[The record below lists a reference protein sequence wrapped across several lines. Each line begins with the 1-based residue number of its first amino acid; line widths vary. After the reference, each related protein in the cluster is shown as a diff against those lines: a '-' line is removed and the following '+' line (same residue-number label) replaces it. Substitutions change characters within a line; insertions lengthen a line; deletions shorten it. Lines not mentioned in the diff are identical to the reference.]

1 MERNIKNIGRIN
13 FVILLLAGSIS
24 VILAR
29 YCHSLSGQVAAVFF
43 KIGTLVALISY
54 LQARL
59 EEKEQNEKLEFDEIA
74 REKNAASLFS
84 TEAETF
90 PARRSRE
97 QFERFF
103 LPGYTVLLFI
113 LELGGAIFLWR
124 WLDNA
129 IVERPRQ
136 PFVALALYS
145 VLALV
150 LFLLGKYSANIARF
164 EKERLLRPGAS
175 FLVLGAYLFATR
187 GSDAKRVRLQK
198 RLADALLHSANTED
212 VDVILARS
220 ELMSEIP
227 WVNRILINIQT
238 ALHLKRVL
246 DQADLH
252 ITPSRLIMFSGM
264 AGILA
269 AMAVSALTF
278 SILLM
283 LVAGLVAAALPF
295 LHVWYKRKKR
305 LDAFLEHLP
314 DALDLMSRALSAG
327 HAFSEALHMISVE
340 MPEPIASEFRKT
352 YEEQNL
358 GLSMKLALE
367 NLTNRIPLLD
377 LRMCVTAILIQRET
391 GIPENIMR
399 REGVICRSAWS
410 RTRLRCNAV

>member
-1 MERNIKNIGRIN
+1 M
-13 FVILLLAGSIS
+13 
-24 VILAR
+24 
-29 YCHSLSGQVAAVFF
+29 
-43 KIGTLVALISY
+43 LISF
-54 LQARL
+54 LV
-59 EEKEQNEKLEFDEIA
+59 F
-74 REKNAASLFS
+74 LFG
-84 TEAETF
+84 
-90 PARRSRE
+90 
-97 QFERFF
+97 
-103 LPGYTVLLFI
+103 L
-113 LELGGAIFLWR
+113 
-124 WLDNA
+124 
-129 IVERPRQ
+129 
-136 PFVALALYS
+136 
-145 VLALV
+145 
-150 LFLLGKYSANIARF
+150 
-164 EKERLLRPGAS
+164 

-198 RLADALLHSANTED
+198 RLADALLHSANTDD

-227 WVNRILINIQT
+227 WVNRFLINIQS
-238 ALHLKRVL
+238 ALHLKRFL

-278 SILLM
+278 SLLLM
-283 LVAGLVAAALPF
+283 LAAFAVAAALPF
-295 LHVWYKRKKR
+295 VHVWYKRKKR

-352 YEEQNL
+352 YEEHPL

-391 GIPENIMR
+391 GGNLAEILEKVAYTI
-399 REGVICRSAWS
+399 RERFRILGDLKTLTTSSRMSAWLLCGLPIGVTFAITFMNPEYMS
-410 RTRLRCNAV
+410 VLWKDPRGHYLIAAAMIMQVTGMLIVRKILRIKI